1 MTQKQH
7 QADEVRTHTINKQ
20 WRLKGL
26 VMAAVSYP
34 WFLTFSSTMWKILKT
49 EFFIFSKPAQP
60 TVSPILSKS
69 N

>member
-7 QADEVRTHTINKQ
+7 QADEVRTHTINNV
-20 WRLKGL
+20 RLKGL

-34 WFLTFSSTMWKILKT
+34 WFLTFSSTMWKILKAYYV
-49 EFFIFSKPAQP
+49 EDIK
-60 TVSPILSKS
+60 